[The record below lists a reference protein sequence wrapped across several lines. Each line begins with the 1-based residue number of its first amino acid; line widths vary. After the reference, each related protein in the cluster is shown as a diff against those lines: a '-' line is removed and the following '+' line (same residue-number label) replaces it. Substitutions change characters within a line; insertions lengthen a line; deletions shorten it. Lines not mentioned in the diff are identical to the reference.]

1 MSTDIYFLYLY
12 LHSAITM
19 QCLYN
24 IIISIKTIQYLLD
37 IIIMIHDIMLLMK
50 YLNHYISKNLLGV
63 SMLLISFLFSQTFWF
78 KKVQYQN
85 SKNLN
90 MYRHRFI
97 LLKGDSKD
105 K

>member
-37 IIIMIHDIMLLMK
+37 IIIMIHDII
-50 YLNHYISKNLLGV
+50 YFFSDVPIDV
-63 SMLLISFLFSQTFWF
+63 IRSFLCF
-78 KKVQYQN
+78 
-85 SKNLN
+85 
-90 MYRHRFI
+90 
-97 LLKGDSKD
+97 
-105 K
+105 